1 MSALQYVFGAVLII
15 LAVFLII
22 VVLLQESRSAGLSGA
37 ISGGADTFFGK
48 SKGRTME
55 QKLVKLTRI
64 SYTWHYDFLYVQVLI
79 QIKQRTRQVA
89 PAICFFYELYNV

>member
-1 MSALQYVFGAVLII
+1 MSALQYVFGAILII

-55 QKLVKLTRI
+55 QKLVKLTKI
-64 SYTWHYDFLYVQVLI
+64 S
-79 QIKQRTRQVA
+79 
-89 PAICFFYELYNV
+89 AIAFFILPLGITIFFMFKY

>member
-15 LAVFLII
+15 LAIFLII

-55 QKLVKLTRI
+55 QKLVKLTRF
-64 SYTWHYDFLYVQVLI
+64 S
-79 QIKQRTRQVA
+79 
-89 PAICFFYELYNV
+89 AIVFFILTLGITIFFMFKY

>member
-1 MSALQYVFGAVLII
+1 MDALQYVFGAVLII
-15 LAVFLII
+15 IAVFLII

-64 SYTWHYDFLYVQVLI
+64 S
-79 QIKQRTRQVA
+79 
-89 PAICFFYELYNV
+89 AIVFFILTLGITIFFMFKY

>member
-1 MSALQYVFGAVLII
+1 MSALQYVLGAVLII
-15 LAVFLII
+15 LAIFLII

-55 QKLVKLTRI
+55 QKLVKLAKI
-64 SYTWHYDFLYVQVLI
+64 S
-79 QIKQRTRQVA
+79 
-89 PAICFFYELYNV
+89 AIAFFILTLGVTIYFMFAY

>member
-1 MSALQYVFGAVLII
+1 MSALQYVFGAILII

-55 QKLVKLTRI
+55 QKLIKLTKI
-64 SYTWHYDFLYVQVLI
+64 S
-79 QIKQRTRQVA
+79 
-89 PAICFFYELYNV
+89 AIAFFILTLGITIFFMFKY

>member
-55 QKLVKLTRI
+55 QKLVKLTRV
-64 SYTWHYDFLYVQVLI
+64 S
-79 QIKQRTRQVA
+79 
-89 PAICFFYELYNV
+89 AIAFFILTLGVTIYFMFTYK

>member
-1 MSALQYVFGAVLII
+1 MSALQYVLGAVLII
-15 LAVFLII
+15 LAIFLII

-64 SYTWHYDFLYVQVLI
+64 SAIVFFVLTFGI
-79 QIKQRTRQVA
+79 TIYFMFK
-89 PAICFFYELYNV
+89 Y

>member
-1 MSALQYVFGAVLII
+1 MSALQYVLGAVLII
-15 LAVFLII
+15 LAIFLII

-55 QKLVKLTRI
+55 QKLVKLTKI
-64 SYTWHYDFLYVQVLI
+64 S
-79 QIKQRTRQVA
+79 
-89 PAICFFYELYNV
+89 AIAFFILTLGVTIYFMFTY

>member
-1 MSALQYVFGAVLII
+1 MSALQYVFGAILII

-64 SYTWHYDFLYVQVLI
+64 SAIAFFVLTFGI
-79 QIKQRTRQVA
+79 TIYFMFK
-89 PAICFFYELYNV
+89 Y

>member
-64 SYTWHYDFLYVQVLI
+64 S
-79 QIKQRTRQVA
+79 
-89 PAICFFYELYNV
+89 AIAFFILTLGVTIFFMFKY

>member
-15 LAVFLII
+15 LAIFLII
-22 VVLLQESRSAGLSGA
+22 VVLLQESRSADLSGA

-64 SYTWHYDFLYVQVLI
+64 S
-79 QIKQRTRQVA
+79 
-89 PAICFFYELYNV
+89 AIVFFILTLGITIFFMFK

>member
-1 MSALQYVFGAVLII
+1 MDAGQIVVGILLILLSI
-15 LAVFLII
+15 FLII

-55 QKLVKLTRI
+55 QKLVKFTKVGATVFFVLTLAVSI
-64 SYTWHYDFLYVQVLI
+64 YFMFKY
-79 QIKQRTRQVA
+79 
-89 PAICFFYELYNV
+89 

>member
-15 LAVFLII
+15 LAIFLII

-64 SYTWHYDFLYVQVLI
+64 S
-79 QIKQRTRQVA
+79 
-89 PAICFFYELYNV
+89 AIVFFILTLGITIFFMLKY

>member
-1 MSALQYVFGAVLII
+1 MSALQYVFGAVLMI
-15 LAVFLII
+15 LAIFLII

-64 SYTWHYDFLYVQVLI
+64 S
-79 QIKQRTRQVA
+79 
-89 PAICFFYELYNV
+89 AIAFFILTLGITIFFMFKY

>member
-1 MSALQYVFGAVLII
+1 MDALQYVFGAVLII
-15 LAVFLII
+15 IAVFLII

-55 QKLVKLTRI
+55 QKLVKLTKI
-64 SYTWHYDFLYVQVLI
+64 S
-79 QIKQRTRQVA
+79 
-89 PAICFFYELYNV
+89 AIAFFILTLGVTIYFMFAY

>member
-1 MSALQYVFGAVLII
+1 MSALQYVFGAVIII
-15 LAVFLII
+15 LAIFLII

-64 SYTWHYDFLYVQVLI
+64 S
-79 QIKQRTRQVA
+79 
-89 PAICFFYELYNV
+89 AIAFFILTLGITIFFMFKY

>member
-1 MSALQYVFGAVLII
+1 MSALQYVFGAFLII
-15 LAVFLII
+15 LAIFLII

-64 SYTWHYDFLYVQVLI
+64 S
-79 QIKQRTRQVA
+79 
-89 PAICFFYELYNV
+89 AIVFFILTLGITIFFMFKY

>member
-55 QKLVKLTRI
+55 QKLVKLTRV
-64 SYTWHYDFLYVQVLI
+64 S
-79 QIKQRTRQVA
+79 
-89 PAICFFYELYNV
+89 AIAFFILTLGITIFFMFTK

>member
-15 LAVFLII
+15 LAIFLII

-64 SYTWHYDFLYVQVLI
+64 S
-79 QIKQRTRQVA
+79 
-89 PAICFFYELYNV
+89 AIVFFILTLGITIFFMFK

>member
-1 MSALQYVFGAVLII
+1 MSALQYVFGAVLKI
-15 LAVFLII
+15 LAIFLII

-55 QKLVKLTRI
+55 QKLVKLTKI
-64 SYTWHYDFLYVQVLI
+64 S
-79 QIKQRTRQVA
+79 
-89 PAICFFYELYNV
+89 AIVFFILTLGITIFFMFKY

>member
-1 MSALQYVFGAVLII
+1 MHWSQIVIGII
-15 LAVFLII
+15 LILLSLFLIA

-55 QKLVKLTRI
+55 QKLVKFTKI
-64 SYTWHYDFLYVQVLI
+64 GSIVFFVLALGVSI
-79 QIKQRTRQVA
+79 YFMFR
-89 PAICFFYELYNV
+89 F

>member
-15 LAVFLII
+15 LAIFLII
-22 VVLLQESRSAGLSGA
+22 VVLLQESRSTGLSGA

-64 SYTWHYDFLYVQVLI
+64 S
-79 QIKQRTRQVA
+79 
-89 PAICFFYELYNV
+89 AIVFFILTLGITIFFMFKY

>member
-15 LAVFLII
+15 LAIFLII

-64 SYTWHYDFLYVQVLI
+64 
-79 QIKQRTRQVA
+79 
-89 PAICFFYELYNV
+89 PAIAFFILTLGITIFFMFKY